1 MDKNM
6 NIINYIVE
14 SFKEL
19 QTRVTWLS
27 WAEAQKSTLVVAVF
41 TVVFAVIIF
50 LADKFFQFGL
60 DKYFSIF
67 N

>member
-1 MDKNM
+1 MKL
-6 NIINYIVE
+6 INYIVE

-27 WAEAQKSTLVVAVF
+27 WSEAQNSTLVVAIF
-41 TVVFAVIIF
+41 TVLFAIAIF

-60 DKYFSIF
+60 DKYFSLF

>member
-6 NIINYIVE
+6 NIINYIVV

-19 QTRVTWLS
+19 QNRVTWLS

-41 TVVFAVIIF
+41 SVLFAIIIF
-50 LADKFFQFGL
+50 FADKFFQFGL
-60 DKYFSIF
+60 DKFFNIF

>member
-1 MDKNM
+1 MKL
-6 NIINYIVE
+6 INYIVA

-27 WAEAQKSTLVVAVF
+27 WEEAQKSTLVVAVF
-41 TVVFAVIIF
+41 TVLFAIAIF
-50 LADKFFQFGL
+50 LADKFFQMGL
-60 DKYFSIF
+60 DKYFNLF